1 MTGESPL
8 LVSWRFYL
16 FKDTGAEAQKTS
28 VLTDISLL
36 NIAKALMD
44 NDVRFFLLLNLPLTV
59 VVQYY
64 EEMRAR
70 NQRETAFKQRAMM
83 MWKEMRANKP
93 EKDKVIDL
101 EFALRES
108 EHKGLADILVERN
121 RMNLEITRDLLQS

>member
-1 MTGESPL
+1 MT
-8 LVSWRFYL
+8 
-16 FKDTGAEAQKTS
+16 DTGAEAQKTS